1 MVTGPVARVPRVLVA
16 DDQAPILDA
25 LKLLLGDE
33 GFLVDVVRSPEA
45 LLAAAEAKEYDAVLM
60 DLNYSRDTTSGREG
74 LDLIPRLVAADPTL
88 PIIVMTAWGSIE
100 GAVEAMRLG
109 ARDYV
114 GKPWDDARLVQTL
127 RTQAEL
133 AHALR
138 RTQSLETEN
147 RQLRG
152 AAGARPDMVATSAA
166 MRPVMKLME
175 RVAPSDANVLITGEH
190 GTGKEMAARW
200 VHAASA
206 RASRPLVVVDMGGL
220 AEGVFESR
228 SAISRA
234 ASR

>member
-1 MVTGPVARVPRVLVA
+1 MSVGHPSLMATGPVARVPRVLVA

-33 GFLVDVVRSPEA
+33 GFLVDTARSPEA

-114 GKPWDDARLVQTL
+114 GKPWEPDDD
-127 RTQAEL
+127 E
-133 AHALR
+133 
-138 RTQSLETEN
+138 
-147 RQLRG
+147 
-152 AAGARPDMVATSAA
+152 
-166 MRPVMKLME
+166 
-175 RVAPSDANVLITGEH
+175 
-190 GTGKEMAARW
+190 
-200 VHAASA
+200 
-206 RASRPLVVVDMGGL
+206 
-220 AEGVFESR
+220 
-228 SAISRA
+228 
-234 ASR
+234 